1 MFGIGTNELIIIF
14 LIILLLFGA
23 SRIPEVGR
31 ALGRGIRDFKRAT
44 KDIEDDIR
52 IDDDPPR
59 PRSISERS
67 EGETNQTTGT
77 KAKERTT

>member
-52 IDDDPPR
+52 IEDDPPR
-59 PRSISERS
+59 PRHLSDRP
-67 EGETNQTTGT
+67 EGQSTQSTGT
-77 KAKERTT
+77 KERTTS